1 MIRLQ
6 APRPDGELAR
16 ATRGYRCLVPAFDG
30 AISSRKWKDAL
41 SAKFYAGAP
50 TRQRQFRGDYQW
62 SAVSPRPTDA
72 VPCCRLR
79 AKLRRLIGMDA
90 RILWRHRGPSSEPTS
105 ILTQDGLAEPLQD
118 PVQQF
123 SAVQRVVYA
132 MNGSNRSR
140 PRRRNGR
147 RRGRW
152 ARGNRHAKSDTTMRD
167 MQARTGMRLAHVT
180 PRPFRLKV
188 NGPLSTTNQNRIP
201 NRQQRKSVVLDM
213 RRQNLSGSCQ
223 TA

>member
-1 MIRLQ
+1 MEQSLPGSGRTRY
-6 APRPDGELAR
+6 RPSS
-16 ATRGYRCLVPAFDG
+16 TRERQHDRDSSA
-30 AISSRKWKDAL
+30 AITS
-41 SAKFYAGAP
+41 GP
-50 TRQRQFRGDYQW
+50 PFR
-62 SAVSPRPTDA
+62 PRPTDA

-180 PRPFRLKV
+180 LRPFRLKV
-188 NGPLSTTNQNRIP
+188 NGPLSTINQNRIP
-201 NRQQRKSVVLDM
+201 NSQQRKSVVLDM
-213 RRQNLSGSCQ
+213 QRQNLSGSCQ
-223 TA
+223 AA